1 MNARNKRNSFVE
13 AALCALLLSVC
24 CLRANAEYFDVNSS
38 KFCYS
43 NNYVTTLSGVFS
55 DVITPKTITS
65 FWPSSNDFPP
75 VAETKIVYT
84 ANPPQGYMLART
96 GPNWVIVNELTTYG
110 FNWETTPNLDDLMR
124 DKKNICIAY
133 TNVGYFIEVKFSDLK
148 NTNRAT
154 VNMVMA
160 PCFEWLKY
168 DLHYDKNLPYSHGVD
183 QTITSGNIIYTNT
196 VTLASRPSDWSS
208 DDYSFKG
215 LSLSSNAT
223 VASFQ
228 FGQTITSAGATFNAK
243 TNGVDWTKN
252 GVVTLYG
259 VWTPQYKVYF
269 NGNGGMAPEQVTE
282 IGPTNYDYGVT
293 WQLPSNPF
301 AKANNEFV
309 GWSTNQNASA
319 DEALLEGTSV
329 SNLTDVPGGTVRFY
343 AIWRSVVY
351 HDATFAWQNDDGE
364 TNVVVSVREGDCVEV
379 PIDVDANAWT
389 GRSFVCWEPDPE
401 TTPITSNTVFTA
413 HYTNNLYEVVFDA
426 NGGEGGITNNLDYAS
441 TIVPPMVT
449 RVGSS
454 FVAWEPEPD
463 ETVPASNVCYVAQY
477 TNNIYEVVFDANG
490 GEGGK
495 TVTQDYGTALSAP
508 TVTRTGYT
516 FTGWSPSVPSTVPAA
531 NVTYTAQWQI
541 KKFMVTFDANGG
553 NGGLV
558 TNLEYNAAIPSA
570 PEVTKEGW
578 SFVAWEPKPESVGT
592 VPASNVTFTAQWSED
607 IFYNADF
614 VYYDGNVVVTN
625 RSRVKENSKVTV
637 PADFNPEARI
647 GYSFFGWDPPNPANT
662 PIVSDTVFTAQYTN
676 NVYEVVFD
684 ANGGAGGI
692 TNYLDYASTIEPPM
706 VTREGCSFVSWE
718 PEPDETVPASNVC
731 YVAQYTNNIYE
742 VVFDAGYDGG
752 IRVVT
757 NLEFG
762 SEMPQPPTVARDGW
776 NFVAWVPELD
786 DTVPASNVCY
796 IAIWEEEVITYG
808 DLATAADANFELTR
822 VERPGIPGS
831 WSVDS
836 NVCVKGESSI
846 KAEMPDTGTYSIC
859 ITGVVHGAGSISF
872 KARSDSNLQ
881 YQEQNGSM
889 LKPGL
894 RFGYGTNP
902 SMPEKWMSP
911 EPPTNNEWNEFTI
924 QIGEKA
930 SDVTLVWWYVY
941 QGEYEEDDDLKI
953 SPFNVWIDEIKW
965 TPATGPTEADR
976 PVVSGFTAS
985 PGGGFT
991 LSISNASPSFEYVVQ
1006 TNTTLRTDA
1015 IWGEMKRVSGD
1026 QAGSI
1031 ELERPAGVPSLFYRV
1046 GVEAK

>member
-1 MNARNKRNSFVE
+1 M
-13 AALCALLLSVC
+13 
-24 CLRANAEYFDVNSS
+24 
-38 KFCYS
+38 
-43 NNYVTTLSGVFS
+43 
-55 DVITPKTITS
+55 
-65 FWPSSNDFPP
+65 
-75 VAETKIVYT
+75 
-84 ANPPQGYMLART
+84 
-96 GPNWVIVNELTTYG
+96 
-110 FNWETTPNLDDLMR
+110 
-124 DKKNICIAY
+124 AY
-133 TNVGYFIEVKFSDLK
+133 TNVGYSVTLDLAELIKTKKITSSCQFIDI
-148 NTNRAT
+148 
-154 VNMVMA
+154 A

-168 DLHYDKNLPYSHGVD
+168 DLHYEKNLPYSHGVD
-183 QTITSGNIIYTNT
+183 QTISSVNIIYTNT
-196 VTLASRPSDWSS
+196 VTLASRPSDWSN
-208 DDYSFKG
+208 DGYSFKG
-215 LSLSSNAT
+215 LSLSSDAK
-223 VASFQ
+223 VKDFD
-228 FGQTITSAGATFNAK
+228 FGETIRFKGGKHPGEQLNAK

-259 VWTPQYKVYF
+259 VWTKRYKVYF
-269 NGNGGMAPEQVTE
+269 NGNGGDSSE

-293 WQLPSNPF
+293 WQLPFNSF
-301 AKANNEFV
+301 TKANNEFV

-319 DEALLEGTSV
+319 GEAMQEGASV

-351 HDATFAWQNDDGE
+351 RDATFAWQNDDGE
-364 TNVVVSVREGDCVEV
+364 TNVVVSVREGDYAEV
-379 PIDVDANAWT
+379 PSNVDANAWT
-389 GRSFVCWEPDPE
+389 GRSFVCWEPDPAA
-401 TTPITSNTVFTA
+401 TPITSDTVFTA
-413 HYTNNLYEVVFDA
+413 QYTNNVYEVVFDA
-426 NGGEGGITNNLDYAS
+426 NGGEGGITNYLDYAS
-441 TIVPPMVT
+441 HVEPPTVT

-490 GEGGK
+490 GEGGE

-508 TVTRTGYT
+508 TVMRTGYT

-541 KKFMVTFDANGG
+541 KKFTVTFDANGG
-553 NGGLV
+553 NGGFV
-558 TNLEYNAAIPSA
+558 TNLEYNATIPSA

-578 SFVAWEPKPESVGT
+578 SFVAWEPKTESVGT

-607 IFYNADF
+607 IYYDVEF
-614 VYYDGNVVVTN
+614 VYYDGNNVVTN
-625 RSRVKENSKVTV
+625 KNRVKENSKVTV

-718 PEPDETVPASNVC
+718 PEPAWTVPASNVC

-742 VVFDAGYDGG
+742 VVFDAGYEGG
-752 IRVVT
+752 VRVVT

-762 SEMPQPPTVARDGW
+762 AEMPQPPDLLPREGLVFGGW
-776 NFVAWVPELD
+776 IPEPAG
-786 DTVPASNVCY
+786 TVPASNVCY
-796 IAIWEEEVITYG
+796 MAQWTEEKITYG

-822 VERPGIPGS
+822 S
-831 WSVDS
+831 MAAKCWSVS
-836 NVCVKGESSI
+836 EEYASTNGTSI
-846 KAEMPDTGTYSIC
+846 KAVSCQEPPYGTC
-859 ITGVVHGAGSISF
+859 ITGVVHGVGKLSF
-872 KARSDSNLQ
+872 KARSSKDLQ
-881 YQEQNGSM
+881 YGNG
-889 LKPGL
+889 LNQGL
-894 RFGYGTNP
+894 RLGYGSGSYP
-902 SMPEKWMSP
+902 SNWMNP
-911 EPPTNNEWNEFTI
+911 EPLTTTVDWTEFSV
-924 QIGEKA
+924 QLGEESK
-930 SDVTLVWWYVY
+930 DTTVWWYVY
-941 QGEYEEDDDLKI
+941 QDEDSEYEVYPQF
-953 SPFNVWIDEIKW
+953 SVWIDEIKW
-965 TPATGPTEADR
+965 TPMVGPTEEDR
-976 PVVSGFTAS
+976 PVISGFSAA